1 VEQVG
6 GSWAAIFPA
15 SPADRIFNNA
25 LLVAGPDE
33 LISSIAALGDAYS
46 TAGISNQAL
55 WCHEDDAPAGL
66 ALERHGYGLDETTR
80 CMGGFLDEM
89 GGVAVRDP
97 RVRLGDP
104 SELFSVNELDA
115 NLLTGLVF
123 GAGRCYALDCGDGP
137 QAVLL
142 AFDCDGD
149 CGLSFLATVPAARR
163 RGMRERSSVMRSR
176 TRVSAGAARRHCRRP
191 RWPRVSMRRSAIA
204 ISAGSS
210 NTGEIR
216 DGLGSGAGSPR
227 GFCAALS
234 RTLPRF
240 GSCANEQSGLRHV
253 TLLVNVGPTALR
265 EQFAARRADLT
276 VCAGAGPKPRGR

>member
-163 RGMRERSSVMRSR
+163 RGHARALVGHALADARERGCR
-176 TRVSAGAARRHCRRP
+176 TTTLQATPMAEGLYAAIGYRDLGRFLEYRRD
-191 RWPRVSMRRSAIA
+191 S
-204 ISAGSS
+204 
-210 NTGEIR
+210 
-216 DGLGSGAGSPR
+216 
-227 GFCAALS
+227 
-234 RTLPRF
+234 
-240 GSCANEQSGLRHV
+240 
-253 TLLVNVGPTALR
+253 
-265 EQFAARRADLT
+265 
-276 VCAGAGPKPRGR
+276 